1 MVSASLAT
9 AGRDICCGV
18 LGKWTI
24 LPLVVLIELCSSSTL
39 RAFQKVVLLLALS
52 FRSFNLT
59 SICAFGLLAYVG
71 YILDAFPSLFDL
83 HRNNGSLLVSFYPSK
98 FVLHCNVCQLNNS
111 EHTLPAG
118 LLQPLSVPLQPG
130 SSISMDFLEA
140 LPKSYG
146 YSSILVVVD
155 RFTGSFH
162 SSISPF

>member
-1 MVSASLAT
+1 M
-9 AGRDICCGV
+9 
-18 LGKWTI
+18 
-24 LPLVVLIELCSSSTL
+24 LIELCSSSTL
-39 RAFQKVVLLLALS
+39 RAFKKVVLLLVLQ

-83 HRNNGSLLVSFYPSK
+83 HRNNGSLLVSFSPSK
-98 FVLHCNVCQLNNS
+98 FVLHCNVCQLNKS

-140 LPKSYG
+140 LPKFYG